1 MTGRQRR
8 RLVPPPAQGKHRQLS
23 RPQAL
28 GRAVDT
34 NRVRKVVLEYPNGRR
49 HEIEFESDQ
58 RLEIGDQF
66 ELYGRR
72 WRVISTTI
80 PRKPGTRRYVESNAI
95 VCRPIT
101 ASPLTGAGPTSDP
114 ARG

>member
-1 MTGRQRR
+1 M
-8 RLVPPPAQGKHRQLS
+8 
-23 RPQAL
+23 

-95 VCRPIT
+95 VCRPIN